1 MLSQWFLVG
10 AGRCGLQLARA
21 MAAAG
26 VPVVGI
32 EARSRAAGA
41 RVRRACPGTPVFG
54 PDAALPLADAI
65 LVAVPDQA
73 LAACVWALA
82 PRLHPATRVAVHTS
96 GLCPAEVLRPLS
108 RAALHV
114 GAMHPLAS
122 FTSATGP
129 AVRLDGVAAAVE
141 GDPVAVREARRL
153 ARALGMRPVGVA
165 PEVKARY
172 HAAAVMAANLTH
184 VLVATS
190 RDLLVGAGFSKR
202 GAAEALRPLVRG
214 AVEAALRARGM
225 ENLTGP
231 IARGDA
237 RAVRT
242 HLEALPG
249 EAAAAYRA
257 VAGLALVA
265 LTSQKLLSE
274 SQIRQ
279 LERALT
285 LIPYCASF
293 DPLA

>member
-1 MLSQWFLVG
+1 MLFQWFLVG
-10 AGRCGLQLARA
+10 PGRCGLQLARA

-41 RVRRACPGTPVFG
+41 RARRACPGIPVSG
-54 PDAALPLADAI
+54 PETALPPADAV
-65 LVAVPDQA
+65 LVAVPGHA
-73 LAACVWALA
+73 LAACALALA
-82 PRLHPATRVAVHTS
+82 PRLHPATKIVLHTS
-96 GLCPAEVLRPLS
+96 GLYPAEVLRPLS
-108 RAALHV
+108 RAALHI
-114 GAMHPLAS
+114 GALHPLAS
-122 FTSATGP
+122 FPSATGP
-129 AVRLDGVAAAVE
+129 AVRLEGVAAAVD
-141 GDPVAVREARRL
+141 GDPVAVRGARRL
-153 ARALGMRPVGVA
+153 ARALAMRPVGVA
-165 PEVKARY
+165 PELKARY
-172 HAAAVMAANLTH
+172 HAAAAMAANLTH

-190 RDLLVGAGFSKR
+190 RDILVGAGFSKR

-237 RAVRT
+237 CAVRS
-242 HLEALPG
+242 HLETLPG

-265 LTSQKLLSE
+265 LTSQRLLSE
-274 SQIRQ
+274 SQIYE

-285 LIPYCASF
+285 LLP
-293 DPLA
+293 